1 MTSNIPA
8 DEEPLDFLREVIL
21 EQDSEL
27 TTEHPH
33 EVEGAVGCWGFCPA

>member
-33 EVEGAVGCWGFCPA
+33 EVTKEQLAAGV